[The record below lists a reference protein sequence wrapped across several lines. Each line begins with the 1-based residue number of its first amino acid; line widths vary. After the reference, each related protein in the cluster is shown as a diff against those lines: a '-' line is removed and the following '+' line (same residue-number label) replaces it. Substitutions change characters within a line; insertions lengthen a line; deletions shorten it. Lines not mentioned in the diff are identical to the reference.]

1 MAMQQRMAKHVLVE
15 ICVESLALA
24 AAAERGGADRI
35 ELCSDLS
42 VGGVT
47 ASAELMRSV
56 RQSVSIPIHVLI
68 RPRAGDFCYSAQE
81 FENMRREIGRAREI
95 GMDGIVAGILMR
107 SGEVDRER
115 TRALVDSAHPLPVV
129 FHRAFDQVPNMRS
142 ALEAVIETGAK
153 RILTSGGAHDAVDN
167 LDSLKKLVADAGDRI
182 VIMPGG
188 GIRAS
193 HAARIVES
201 TRASE
206 IHTSLGGLE
215 SDSTAQ
221 GAALFEERVR
231 SFRKALQV

>member
-1 MAMQQRMAKHVLVE
+1 MAKRVLIE

-24 AAAERGGADRI
+24 VAAERGGAERI

-47 ASAELMRSV
+47 PNTELMRSV

-81 FENMRREIGRAREI
+81 FERMRHEIGLAKEI
-95 GMDGIVAGILMR
+95 GMDGIVAGVLTP
-107 SGEVDRER
+107 SGEVDGER
-115 TRALVDSAHPLPVV
+115 TRALVGLAHPLSVV
-129 FHRAFDQVPNMRS
+129 FHRAFDQVPDMRS

-153 RILTSGGAHDAVDN
+153 RILTSGGVRDAMDH
-167 LDSLKKLVADAGDRI
+167 LDSLEQLVVDARERI

-193 HAARIVES
+193 HAAEIVAS
-201 TRASE
+201 TKAAE
-206 IHTSLGGLE
+206 IHTSLGALE
-215 SDSTAQ
+215 LGSTPD

-231 SFRKALQV
+231 QFKHAVHS